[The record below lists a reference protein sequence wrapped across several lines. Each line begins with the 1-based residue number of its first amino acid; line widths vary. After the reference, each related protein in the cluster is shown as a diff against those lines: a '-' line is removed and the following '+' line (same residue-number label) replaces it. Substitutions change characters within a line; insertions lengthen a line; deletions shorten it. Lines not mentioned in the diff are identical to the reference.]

1 MSSST
6 RATTAE
12 QLRLQTIPHDSEI
25 VIRCSGR
32 LTSDVVEVFRD
43 EVKRAI
49 PQTKR
54 IVLDFTD
61 LKYLDSSGLGA
72 VVRAYVSAKTSHCEL
87 QLVNL
92 NQRVRELL
100 GMTNLLSVFGACG
113 QYLTKMP

>member
-6 RATTAE
+6 RAITAE
-12 QLRLQTIPHDSEI
+12 QLRLHTIANDNEI
-25 VIRCSGR
+25 VIRCTGR
-32 LTSDVVEVFRD
+32 LTSDVVDVFRE
-43 EVKRAI
+43 EVKRVI
-49 PQTKR
+49 PQTR
-54 IVLDFTD
+54 RVVLDFTD
-61 LKYLDSSGLGA
+61 LKHLDSSGLGA

-113 QYLTKMP
+113 QYMTKMP